1 MCPACVA
8 TAAVWWIAGAG
19 SSGGLLA
26 LVAKRRLAKPPA
38 SPAAPSV
45 RSESSDP
52 KNPQSGENHERPE
65 RRDAE

>member
-38 SPAAPSV
+38 SPAAPS
-45 RSESSDP
+45 DP
-52 KNPQSGENHERPE
+52 KSPTPGESGENHERPE

>member
-38 SPAAPSV
+38 SPAAPS
-45 RSESSDP
+45 DP
-52 KNPQSGENHERPE
+52 KSQNPGENHERPE

>member
-38 SPAAPSV
+38 SPAAPS
-45 RSESSDP
+45 DP
-52 KNPQSGENHERPE
+52 KSQNPGENGENHERPE

>member
-38 SPAAPSV
+38 SPAAPS
-45 RSESSDP
+45 D
-52 KNPQSGENHERPE
+52 PQSQTPGENGENHERPE

>member
-1 MCPACVA
+1 VA

-38 SPAAPSV
+38 SPAAPS
-45 RSESSDP
+45 DP
-52 KNPQSGENHERPE
+52 KSQNPGENGENHERPE

>member
-19 SSGGLLA
+19 SSEGLLA

-38 SPAAPSV
+38 SPAAPS
-45 RSESSDP
+45 DP
-52 KNPQSGENHERPE
+52 KSQNPGENGENHERPE

>member
-38 SPAAPSV
+38 SPAAPS
-45 RSESSDP
+45 DP
-52 KNPQSGENHERPE
+52 KSQTPGENGENHERPE